1 MYANLLQLFT
11 HNPKVLDETK
21 KSIDNFR
28 LVNGLALHLLSKSK
42 NHAARLIK
50 LKFKV
55 CFFAHFHN
63 IPLFVKKNITF

>member
-1 MYANLLQLFT
+1 MNLRQALRYFDYIWVLSMYANLLQLFT

-28 LVNGLALHLLSKSK
+28 LLNGLALHLLSKSK

-50 LKFKV
+50 LKV
-55 CFFAHFHN
+55 
-63 IPLFVKKNITF
+63 